1 MPGCSFKAFYRE
13 YILDLNIEG
22 SLMVHNSNMNYVWV
36 LHAWSISKLQAR
48 IQVYLILNTKSARD
62 AKSSYGSKLEPLF
75 MRGSR
80 NFFGGGGSEIFMF
93 AGGMS
98 EAYFRVILLCKFKKI
113 EFSTAQNPSP
123 FPDPRM
129 LLFGSKSETQFWEPY
144 SPPTPPNPPK
154 KNLYMAS

>member
-1 MPGCSFKAFYRE
+1 MPGCSFKGFYRE

-48 IQVYLILNTKSARD
+48 IQVYLILQKCTRCEIELWFQIRTTIHARI
-62 AKSSYGSKLEPLF
+62 KKF
-75 MRGSR
+75 FRGR
-80 NFFGGGGSEIFMF
+80 GVRDIHVCG
-93 AGGMS
+93 GGMS

-129 LLFGSKSETQFWEPY
+129 LLFGSKSETQFWELY
-144 SPPTPPNPPK
+144 SPPQPPPSK

>member
-1 MPGCSFKAFYRE
+1 
-13 YILDLNIEG
+13 
-22 SLMVHNSNMNYVWV
+22 
-36 LHAWSISKLQAR
+36 
-48 IQVYLILNTKSARD
+48 
-62 AKSSYGSKLEPLF
+62 

-93 AGGMS
+93 AGGGGMS

-129 LLFGSKSETQFWEPY
+129 LLFGSKSETQFWELY
-144 SPPTPPNPPK
+144 SPPSK

>member
-1 MPGCSFKAFYRE
+1 
-13 YILDLNIEG
+13 
-22 SLMVHNSNMNYVWV
+22 
-36 LHAWSISKLQAR
+36 
-48 IQVYLILNTKSARD
+48 
-62 AKSSYGSKLEPLF
+62 

-98 EAYFRVILLCKFKKI
+98 EAYFRVILLCKFKEI

-129 LLFGSKSETQFWEPY
+129 LLFGSKSETQFWELY
-144 SPPTPPNPPK
+144 SPPTLRPPSK